1 MGKLIDGKALALQK
15 VEQVRRSVEAL
26 QTDDITP
33 GLAVILVGNDPAS
46 AIYVRNKTRACAQ
59 AGIANLQHDLPATTS
74 EAALLQLVATLN
86 ADPQVHGILVQ
97 QPLPAHIN
105 AQRVLEAIA
114 PEKDADGF
122 HPTNMGRLALGL
134 PGPRPCTPLGVM
146 QMLAHI
152 GYDPAGR
159 EAVVLGRSAIVGKPM
174 GLMLLAAHATVTWC
188 HSRTADLPSHVRRAD
203 LLVAAIGKPHF
214 VHADWVKPG
223 AVVIDVGINRTPE
236 GRIVGDVEPAV
247 AGFASHCSPVPGG
260 VGPMT
265 IAMLLQNTVWL
276 AAQSARRN
284 EPK

>member
-1 MGKLIDGKALALQK
+1 MATIDGKALAQQTL
-15 VEQVRRSVEAL
+15 VQVATSVRAL
-26 QTDDITP
+26 HDRCVTP

-46 AIYVRNKTRACAQ
+46 ALYVRNKTRACEQ
-59 AGIANLQHDLPATTS
+59 AGIANFQYDLPATTS
-74 EAALLQLVATLN
+74 EAEVLQLLATLN
-86 ADPQVHGILVQ
+86 ADPRIHGILVQ
-97 QPLPAHIN
+97 QPVPAHIN
-105 AQRVLEAIA
+105 AQRIIEAVA

-159 EAVVLGRSAIVGKPM
+159 EAVILGRSAIVGKPM
-174 GLMLLAAHATVTWC
+174 GLLLLAAHATVTWC
-188 HSRTADLPSHVRRAD
+188 HSRTTDLPAHVRRAE

-214 VHADWVKPG
+214 VQAEWIRPG
-223 AVVIDVGINRTPE
+223 AVVIDVGINRTAD
-236 GRIVGDVEPAV
+236 GRVVGDVAPA
-247 AGFASHCSPVPGG
+247 AAQTAAYLSPVPGG

-276 AAQSARRN
+276 AEQTVRTTAR
-284 EPK
+284 